1 MFQSATLHLASAHT
15 RTNTNPLECML
26 LLLPVSVCAHLCV
39 HTRTSVRFCAV
50 HTDSI
55 PSIKIT
61 PDILACVQTSST
73 SISPEVAAL
82 AITPTYTRIPCD
94 SMRAHTRT
102 RTRGRRA
109 PPHYSAFSRT
119 AFCRRCIFGCKK
131 IRSRRRTVAAQTAA
145 HTHSLAHCRHATLC
159 YTYTRLCYA
168 QCVLVVRSNAEKH
181 LSIQLD

>member
-1 MFQSATLHLASAHT
+1 
-15 RTNTNPLECML
+15 ML
-26 LLLPVSVCAHLCV
+26 LLLRYPCVRTCVCTHAQ
-39 HTRTSVRFCAV
+39 HTHTHFCSV

-73 SISPEVAAL
+73 SISPEVDAL

-102 RTRGRRA
+102 QTRGRRA

-131 IRSRRRTVAAQTAA
+131 IAAKTAA
-145 HTHSLAHCRHATLC
+145 HTHSLICRHATLC
-159 YTYTRLCYA
+159 YMYTRLCYA